1 MKKPSEVFI
10 EPRRAVGIRD
20 EKIYGHFLEH
30 FHRQIYGGIYA
41 PDSPLADERG
51 FRKDV
56 IDALKEISLLLSVGP
71 AAATFLHIIGRT
83 EWERNDSQLMIRLG
97 EWKKPM
103 SWHR

>member
-56 IDALKEISLLLSVGP
+56 IDALKEISP
-71 AAATFLHIIGRT
+71 AIIRWPGGCYV
-83 EWERNDSQLMIRLG
+83 SAYH
-97 EWKKPM
+97 WKDGV
-103 SWHR
+103 